1 MRPVVIIGGGLS
13 GLSAAYALEARNVP
27 YTIIEL
33 KPRLGG
39 SLASSRSAGFLYDSS
54 RMLTQDRP
62 DDPIFAQLELAD
74 ALDVVRTDEDGD
86 WSAFREGHQ
95 ALIDALSKPLTGT
108 VLYRMAVTSAG
119 EFDARDRARGA
130 PRFCVCLE
138 NGTVIDASG
147 LIVAAPARYA
157 ERILRSLNAGAASLL
172 EDYRYDSIARVNLG
186 YSYEDVRYKLPDVPP
201 AEYPLTYIHTLTM
214 PSRVP
219 EGGVLVQ
226 AGIRFD
232 PTKGLSPETGGD
244 AAGAFAAL
252 FGLPEAPLFE
262 HVNTWAEDE
271 PLMWLDDDFG
281 TRLERLT
288 YALPEGA
295 AVTGGDY
302 AVTHDH
308 RPTLAERIRSGF
320 DAAERVMQFL

>member
-1 MRPVVIIGGGLS
+1 MRPVVIIGGGLG
-13 GLSAAYALEARNVP
+13 GLSAAYALEARGVP

-39 SLASSRSAGFLYDSS
+39 SLASRRSAGFLYDSS
-54 RMLTQDRP
+54 RMLTLDRP
-62 DDPIFAQLELAD
+62 DDPLFAQIGLDD
-74 ALDVVRTDEDGD
+74 ALAAVRTDEDGD
-86 WSAFREGHQ
+86 WTAFHNGHQ
-95 ALIDALSKPLTGT
+95 ALIDALAAPLTGT

-147 LIVAAPARYA
+147 LILAAPARYA
-157 ERILRSLNAGAASLL
+157 ERILRSLSAGAASLL
-172 EDYRYDSIARVNLG
+172 DDYRYDSIARLNLG
-186 YSYEDVRYKLPDVPP
+186 YRLEDVRGKLPETPP
-201 AEYPLTYIHTLTM
+201 DEYPLTYIHTLTL

-219 EGGVLVQ
+219 EDGILLQ

-232 PTKGLSPETGGD
+232 PAKGLSPETGGD

-252 FGLPEAPLFE
+252 FGLPETPLFE
-262 HVNTWAEDE
+262 HVSVWPEDE

-281 TRLERLT
+281 TRMERLT

-295 AVTGGDY
+295 TVAGSDYIATG
-302 AVTHDH
+302 DH
-308 RPTLAERIRSGF
+308 RSTLAERIRSGF
-320 DAAERVMQFL
+320 DAAARVITTL